1 MSCHRDERNNLELT
15 AETDLTRWPP
25 AIRAAL
31 PKPSGARFYRCALQ
45 VNPHHYAETFRGQP
59 SSGDENS
66 YMQALVEKAVELH
79 IQVLALTDHNH
90 VGATDGLRSLA
101 RGHDIHVI
109 PGFELASS
117 EGVHVL
123 CLYPLETPVATLE
136 RFLGEFGI
144 RDTVPSSNLS
154 NMTFSEILHTVQ
166 QTQRGIAIAAHITQ
180 NNGLLVCLQGQARIK
195 AWQDENLFAV
205 QIPGKVDEL
214 PQDKRDIVRN
224 INPDYHRDPP
234 RAPGLAIAA
243 INAKDV
249 AEPNDLADLGATCW
263 IKMSEVSIDGLRQA
277 FLDPESR
284 IRLNSDPVPE
294 AHTEFVA
301 LSWQGG
307 FLDGAA
313 IHFNENL
320 NVLIGGRGT
329 GKSTIVESLRYVL
342 GLEPLGDDA
351 RRAHD
356 GIVFNVLKS
365 GTKISLLVRA
375 PGRPGK
381 SI

>member
-1 MSCHRDERNNLELT
+1 MKGKDLEST
-15 AETDLTRWPP
+15 TDSSVTRWPP

-45 VNPHHYAETFRGQP
+45 VNPHHYAETFRGRP
-59 SSGDENS
+59 SSGDENG
-66 YMQALVEKAVELH
+66 YLQALVDKAAELQ

-90 VGATDGLRSLA
+90 VGATEELRALA
-101 RGHDIHVI
+101 RGHGIHVI

-144 RDTVPSSNLS
+144 RDTDPSSKLATK
-154 NMTFSEILHTVQ
+154 TFAEILGIVREQ
-166 QTQRGIAIAAHITQ
+166 SGIAIAAHITQ
-180 NNGLLVCLQGQARIK
+180 NNGLLAGLHGQPRMK
-195 AWQDENLFAV
+195 AWRDENLFAV
-205 QIPGKVDEL
+205 QIPGTVDDL
-214 PQDKRDIVRN
+214 PQDKRDIVCN
-224 INPDYHRDPP
+224 INPDYRRVPA
-234 RAPGLAIAA
+234 RAPGLAVAV

-249 AEPNDLADLGATCW
+249 AEPNDLADPGATCW
-263 IKMSEVSIDGLRQA
+263 IKMSEVSVDGLRQA

-284 IRLNSDPVPE
+284 IRLNSDPLPE
-294 AHTEFVA
+294 GHTEFVA

-320 NVLIGGRGT
+320 TREFERVDRRARHGQVHRR
-329 GKSTIVESLRYVL
+329 GKSSLR
-342 GLEPLGDDA
+342 P
-351 RRAHD
+351 
-356 GIVFNVLKS
+356 
-365 GTKISLLVRA
+365 GT
-375 PGRPGK
+375 
-381 SI
+381 